1 MKGTHKYKRYL
12 QLYSMLLLP
21 AAYFIVFCY
30 FPIGGSLV
38 AFKDYNIFEGMW
50 ASEWVGLRHFREAFQ
65 SVEFLYALR
74 NTLFLNAG
82 DLILGFPAPILLA
95 VALNEMR
102 SGFMKKTTQ
111 IVTYLP
117 HFLSMVIVSGIV
129 YQVFSYT
136 GIINSFL
143 FALGVTPL
151 NFLGEPVGWMFV
163 YWITGIWKSA
173 GYGMIIYLAALT
185 AIDPTLNEAACID
198 GAGRVQRILAVTLP
212 MIRPTIVVLLILNIG
227 SVVTISFDR
236 PYLLANVIVRDV
248 ANVISTHVYTVGLK
262 SGRFDFAA
270 AIGLFQS
277 LVGVI
282 MITGANLISRKLGEE
297 GIV

>member
-1 MKGTHKYKRYL
+1 
-12 QLYSMLLLP
+12 MLLLP
-21 AAYFIVFCY
+21 VTYFIVFCY

-82 DLILGFPAPILLA
+82 DMILGFPMPILLA
-95 VALNEMR
+95 VGLNEMH
-102 SGFMKKTTQ
+102 SSIMKKTTQ
-111 IVTYLP
+111 VITYLP

-136 GIINSFL
+136 GIINTFL
-143 FALGVTPL
+143 FSLGITPL
-151 NFLGEPVGWMFV
+151 NFLGEPIGWMFV

-198 GAGRVQRILAVTLP
+198 GANRIQRILNVTLP

-236 PYLLANVIVRDV
+236 PYLMANVLVKDV

-282 MITGANLISRKLGEE
+282 MITGANLVSRKLGEE
-297 GIV
+297 GIL